1 MEADSGILSLQAGG
15 LNSGTN
21 AAVGTATLDFDG
33 GAHTLDANSW
43 LTGNG
48 AVGCSAGTANFS
60 GSATGTATVLINGG
74 TFNFNNVTPASVS
87 AVTITAGTLGGTGRL
102 VAGGPLN
109 WTAGTISGAVQ
120 CNGGTVGGAYYSST
134 SLTGGQLINNGH
146 LTLRTV
152 PGYSG
157 FYTGSGS
164 VISNLAGAT
173 LDFGTDVGTTFNG
186 GTPGV
191 IYNAGL
197 LRKTGA
203 TGTSTI
209 NDSFQNS
216 GTLSAQIGTVSL
228 QGGYSLANG
237 TLNFGLNGASSC
249 GQITLAGAATL
260 TGTLSATL
268 NNGYVPSLS
277 DSFQVLNFGSCSG
290 LFTQTNLP
298 PVAVW
303 QTTYNPANVTIKPL
317 KLVPVITWPNPAD
330 IVYGTALSGTQ
341 LAAQAA
347 SPATPGT
354 ALAGTFTY
362 TPPAGTTL
370 GGGSAQSLSVTFTPT
385 DSAHYTTATANAL
398 INVLPAAP
406 VVTWA
411 NPPAIAQGTPL
422 GAGQLNASASVPGT
436 FVYNPAA
443 GTVLGLGNNQ
453 TLSVTFTPTD
463 HTRYAAVTVT
473 ASISVVPCQT
483 VPSGLVAW
491 WKAEGNA
498 MDVIG
503 GDTGTLENGVTY
515 VPGEVGQAFGF
526 NGNQQMVTVG
536 NPAVLQVQNFTIE
549 TWFQRAS
556 ATAASTDPTAFTG
569 RGQIFSYG
577 QGGYGV
583 GLLPSGQ
590 PFLGQIGVTSLVATV
605 SVTDTAWHHLAVAVS
620 DGNVAFY
627 LDGVP
632 PPAVVAFAPV
642 YEFTNTAAMGGRAD
656 HLNGDDN
663 DSFLGAIDELA
674 IYNRALT
681 AAEVAAIYNA
691 GPAGKCLIP
700 AMISWANPADVVYG
714 IPLSAA
720 QLNAT
725 ANVAGAFSYNP
736 PLGTVLSAGSN
747 QTLSVTFTPTDT
759 GDYPNPVTQ
768 TVALNVGQ
776 APLTVTANPASMTYG
791 GSVPALSVSYSGF
804 VNGDTIGSLTT
815 AASVSTTG
823 TSASSVGGYPTTPS
837 GAVDPNYS
845 MIYVPGALTID
856 PAPLT
861 IIADN
866 LTMTAGSPVPAL
878 TVSYEGFVNNDR
890 FFNDQPASAV
900 NDTFVLSTT
909 ATSASLPGN
918 YPILVSEANLSDP
931 NYTCTSV
938 PGTLTVLPPTLT
950 ITANSATMTY
960 GGTVPVLSVS
970 YSGFVNG
977 DTPAS
982 LAAAPAISTT
992 ATSASGVGTYPI
1004 TASGAVD
1011 SYYHIVY
1018 ALGTLTVNPALLTI
1032 TASSQ
1037 SKTYGQSANLG
1048 STAFSSVG
1056 LLPGDTITGVT
1067 LTSTGV
1073 APTVGVGAYD
1083 IVPSAASGSSAG
1095 NYAIT
1100 YLKGTL
1106 TVNPAPLTIIADD
1119 LTMTVGS
1126 PVPTLTLRYN
1136 GFVNNDHFFNHQP
1149 ASSVNDTFVLST
1161 TATSASPVGTY
1172 PILFSEATLSDPNY
1186 ACTTVP
1192 GTLTIQKPPLT
1203 ITGNSASM
1211 TYGGTVPTLSVSYSG
1226 FLNGDT
1232 PSSLT
1237 TAPSVST
1244 TATSA
1249 SRVGTYPITPSGA
1262 VDSSYRIVYVPG
1274 TLTVNPAP
1282 LTIVPTNQAKT
1293 YGQTANLGSTA
1304 FNAVGLL
1311 PGDTIAG
1318 VTLSSAGAAPT
1329 AGVGTYDLVPS
1340 AASGPRAGN
1349 YAITYVNGILAVNP
1363 APLAITAN
1371 NASKYY
1377 GQTLS
1382 FSGTEFTVSGLQNG
1396 QTVGTVTLSS
1406 TGAVSTATLAGSP
1419 YAIVPR
1425 SATGGT
1431 FTPANYTFNY
1441 VNGWLTIKPVGAP
1454 PTITAIS
1461 PNAGPNTGGTTVTIY
1476 GTGFEPGATVMLGGL
1491 PASAVTWQHGTNLTA
1506 VTPPSASGVVAVVVN
1521 NPDGNGVTN
1530 STGFAFG
1537 SGIAITRQPTPSQ
1550 SVNAGQT
1557 VQLTVQATGDPTL
1570 TYQWRF
1576 NGANLLEN
1584 GHTGGTR
1591 TPTLTITNV
1600 GAADR
1605 ATYTCLVSNPFDQT
1619 TSAGAVVTVIVPP
1632 TFVFLSPTNAAV
1644 GTGGSASFTA
1654 TANGTGPLNYT
1665 WYRNGI
1671 CVAGGTSATLN
1682 LTNVTAGADY
1692 EVAADNAAGFA
1703 LSAAVTLTVLD
1714 YCATVQAAHS
1724 TYPEGTASIPLS
1736 VRTFNCSSN
1745 WAVPHSPAVVW
1756 VYAAGTSRSL
1766 PVTTDAAGNGTV
1778 SFVPFATEVG
1788 RCQFA
1793 VALPGQA
1800 APTATG
1806 SFTIIGMSLSDTSE
1820 SPHLIVGVPQTKT
1833 VQLNNLAGVP
1843 LTGITASVL
1852 GAPSNVTVQ
1861 VSLPSSLLASNGSAN
1876 VTYTV
1881 RATGASPSWGAFAI
1895 QFTSAEDASVTLPFY
1910 ATMSLP
1916 SAQLASVPDS
1926 LSGTMVVNGSQTMVS
1941 FVVTNLGGA
1950 ASGALLVNLPAGA
1963 PWLSLV
1969 TAQPVAS
1976 LDVDQSCQIT
1986 LALTA
1991 GSNQTLGQY
2000 TGDIVVAGTNS
2011 SVSIP
2016 FAFTAVSTA
2025 TGNLAVT
2032 VQDELSIY
2040 GARQPNLEGATVTV
2054 SDLLTGIL
2062 VGSQVSDTN
2071 GMTYF
2076 DSLTSA
2082 YYQVA
2087 VTAPNH
2093 GSFSTTLLLP
2103 AGNPG
2108 QPTQVTAFLPLDLVN
2123 YSWTVTPAT
2132 IPDTYDFTLTTVFV
2146 TEVPWPVVTITPG
2159 AINLCDP
2166 AFASGLVQ
2174 MNLVITN
2181 SGLIAAQGLQLAID
2195 HSNPDWDIIP
2205 LATTLGDLAAESS
2218 ILVPVTVIRKGTATD
2233 SSVPSTIP
2241 ASVNW
2246 QVAAL
2251 NRTEYNTTPIFIY
2264 NANPTNC
2271 TTGSSTPVP
2280 SPGPGPSS
2288 TGSTGPSWSGPG
2300 NSGPTTNTY
2309 VTYPSTFTP
2318 SASDGAVVA
2327 VTLQIDQTAVISRN
2341 AFHATLSLANNS
2353 GAPITNFRVSIN
2365 PLDASGTPATN
2376 AFFIQ
2381 APTLTGIN
2389 AVDGSGSMAIGASA
2403 QANWTL
2409 IPTTNAAPTGST
2421 QYAIG
2426 GSISYTLNGN
2436 QVTIPLF
2443 AVPIT
2448 VLPDPRLYLDY
2459 FLQHDVYSQD
2469 PFTAVIEPP
2478 VPFAL
2483 GLRVRNLGLGS
2494 ANDFTITSGQP
2505 TIINN
2510 ANGLLI
2516 NFQIIDSQ
2524 AGTNSSLVP
2533 SLTLD
2538 LGNLSPNSSA
2548 VGLWWMTASLEGNF
2562 TNFQATFQHS
2572 DALGGLETSVV
2583 SGVNIH
2589 EMNHVVRITSPNDDG
2604 LPDFLCNDSTNVD
2617 ALPNYVYSSDGAV
2630 YPVTSLTNVTASGL
2644 ATTLSPTI
2652 TVSDPTDI
2660 MPTNFVY
2667 FQFVDPSGGQFAI
2680 TSVKRV
2686 GGGDLLVGPNVWQ
2699 TPCRPNMVP
2708 PQLNA
2713 LVHIFDYASSGSYQ
2727 ITYGTLPVV
2736 AWANPLPITQGTP
2749 LSGVQLDATANIAGT
2764 FSYYPVAGTVLSVG
2778 DQTLQVTFTP
2788 TDAVSYPNPIL
2799 QTVTLKV
2806 LPAAVPITA
2815 PAKVCPNSSGNVA
2828 FGPAGESSYSWS
2840 MVGGVITSPVTGQT
2854 ITFNAGASGSVNL
2867 SLQVQDALL
2876 VTSFNSVTIPISL
2889 PPVPAPTL
2897 LGTMAGQTVDVP
2909 IASLLATAVSPSGG
2923 TLTIATVSPLSTHGG
2938 TVTLAANVII
2948 YTPPGGGYTGPDQFT
2963 FTLADGCST
2972 TTGTVS
2978 VTVAPATLPSPTP
2991 AAIGVTTSCV
3001 NVLFSGAPLLPY
3013 VVQWAPAA
3021 IGSWSDLPGAAVS
3034 ANATGVI
3041 SYSDCRSP
3049 LPATGFYRIRLGP

>member
-1 MEADSGILSLQAGG
+1 MEADTGTLSLQGG
-15 LNSGTN
+15 GSNSGIN
-21 AAVGTATLDFDG
+21 SGSGVGRLDFG
-33 GAHTLDANSW
+33 GGTHTLDADSW
-43 LTGNG
+43 LAGDGT
-48 AVGCSAGTANFS
+48 VGCSSGTVNFS
-60 GSATGTATVLINGG
+60 GGSGLTGSLLINGG
-74 TFNFNNVTPASVS
+74 TFNVNVAAPVSVAGFS
-87 AVTITAGTLGGTGRL
+87 MTAGGLGGSGRLIAGSLNWAGGTITG
-102 VAGGPLN
+102 
-109 WTAGTISGAVQ
+109 SVQ
-120 CNGGTVGGAYYSST
+120 CNGGTLSGAYNSQIY
-134 SLTGGQLINNGH
+134 LTGGQLVNTGH
-146 LTLRTV
+146 LLAK
-152 PGYSG
+152 PASYSS

-173 LDFGTDVGTTFNG
+173 WDFTGDLGTVNNGAPVGL
-186 GTPGV
+186 

-197 LRKTGA
+197 LRKTGG

-216 GTLSAQIGTVSL
+216 GTLSAQTGTVSL

-237 TLNFGLNGASSC
+237 TLNIGLNSASSC

-268 NNGYVPSLS
+268 NNGYVPSPN
-277 DSFQVLNFGSCSG
+277 DSFQVLNFGSGSG

-303 QTTYNPANVTIKPL
+303 QTTYNPANVTIKAQ

-341 LAAQAA
+341 LDAQAA

-354 ALAGTFTY
+354 ALPGTFTY

-370 GGGSAQSLSVTFTPT
+370 GGGSAQSLFVTFSPT
-385 DSAHYTTATANAL
+385 DTAHYTTATTNTL

-411 NPPAIAQGTPL
+411 NPPAITQGTPL

-436 FVYNPAA
+436 FVYTPAA

-463 HTRYAAVTVT
+463 HTRYAAVTIT
-473 ASISVVPCQT
+473 ASINVIACQV

-491 WKAEGNA
+491 WKGEGSAN
-498 MDVIG
+498 DVIG

-515 VPGEVGQAFGF
+515 VPGEAGQAFSF

-536 NPAVLQVQNFTIE
+536 NPASLQVQDFTIE

-556 ATAASTDPTAFTG
+556 ATAASSDPTAFTG
-569 RGQIFSYG
+569 RGQIFGYG
-577 QGGYGV
+577 QGGYSV
-583 GLLPSGQ
+583 GLLPNGQ
-590 PFLGQIGVTSLVATV
+590 PFLGQVGVTSMVATV
-605 SVTDTAWHHLAVAVS
+605 SVTDTAWHHLAVTVG
-620 DGNVAFY
+620 DGKVAFY

-632 PPAVVAFAPV
+632 PPAVVDFAPI
-642 YEFTNTAAMGGRAD
+642 YAFTTSAAIGGRAD
-656 HLNGDDN
+656 HLDGDDN

-700 AMISWANPADVVYG
+700 ATITWTDPADIVYG
-714 IPLSAA
+714 TPLSAA

-725 ANVAGAFSYNP
+725 ANVAGAFSYHP
-736 PLGTVLSAGSN
+736 PLGTVLSAGSS

-804 VNGDTIGSLTT
+804 VNGDTLASLTT
-815 AASVSTTG
+815 AASATTTG
-823 TSASSVGGYPTTPS
+823 TSTSGVGSYPITPS

-845 MIYVPGALTID
+845 MIYVPGALTIS

-866 LTMTAGSPVPAL
+866 LTMTAGGPVPTL
-878 TVSYEGFVNNDR
+878 TVSYEGLVNHDR
-890 FFNDQPASAV
+890 FFNDQPASGV

-909 ATSASLPGN
+909 ATSTSPAGT
-918 YPILVSEANLSDP
+918 YPILFSEATLSDP
-931 NYTCTSV
+931 NYTCTSI

-950 ITANSATMTY
+950 ITANGATMTY
-960 GGTVPVLSVS
+960 GGAVPALSLT

-982 LAAAPAISTT
+982 LTAAPTVATT
-992 ATSASGVGTYPI
+992 GTSVSGVGTYPI
-1004 TASGAVD
+1004 TANGAVD
-1011 SYYHIVY
+1011 AYYHIVY
-1018 ALGTLTVNPALLTI
+1018 VPGTLTVNPAPLTI
-1032 TASSQ
+1032 TASNQ
-1037 SKTYGQSANLG
+1037 GKTYGQSADLG
-1048 STAFSSVG
+1048 STAFNSVG
-1056 LLPGDTITGVT
+1056 LRPGDTITGVA
-1067 LTSTGV
+1067 LASTGV

-1083 IVPSAASGSSAG
+1083 IVPSAAGGSSVG

-1106 TVNPAPLTIIADD
+1106 TVSPAPLTITADD
-1119 LTMTVGS
+1119 LVMTVGS
-1126 PVPTLTLRYN
+1126 PVPTLTLRYK
-1136 GFVNNDHFFNHQP
+1136 GLVNNDHFFNDQP
-1149 ASSVNDTFVLST
+1149 ASAVNDTFMLST

-1172 PILFSEATLSDPNY
+1172 PIVFSEAILSDPNY

-1203 ITGNSASM
+1203 ITGNNATM
-1211 TYGGTVPTLSVSYSG
+1211 TYGGTVPSLSVSYSG

-1232 PSSLT
+1232 PASLT

-1249 SRVGTYPITPSGA
+1249 SRVGTYPITPGGA
-1262 VDSSYRIVYVPG
+1262 VDSSYTIVYVPG

-1282 LTIVPTNQAKT
+1282 LTITANNQGKA

-1304 FNAVGLL
+1304 FRTAGLL
-1311 PGDTIAG
+1311 PGDSIAG
-1318 VTLSSAGAAPT
+1318 VTLNSAGAAPM

-1349 YAITYVNGILAVNP
+1349 YAITYVNGTLAVNP
-1363 APLAITAN
+1363 ASLTITAN
-1371 NASKYY
+1371 NASKYV
-1377 GQTLS
+1377 GQPLS
-1382 FSGTEFTVSGLQNG
+1382 SSGTEFTVSGLQNG
-1396 QTVGTVTLSS
+1396 QTVGAVTLSS
-1406 TGAVSTATLAGSP
+1406 AGATATATLAGSP
-1419 YAIVPR
+1419 YAIVP
-1425 SATGGT
+1425 SAATGGT
-1431 FTPANYTFNY
+1431 FTPANYTLTY
-1441 VNGWLTIKPVGAP
+1441 LNGWLTVKPLGTP
-1454 PTITAIS
+1454 PAIAGIY
-1461 PNAGPNTGGTTVTIY
+1461 PNAGPNTGGTTVTIN
-1476 GTGFEPGATVMLGGL
+1476 GTGFEPGATVLFGGL
-1491 PASAVTWQHGTNLTA
+1491 PASAVVWQNGTNLTA
-1506 VTPPSASGVVAVVVN
+1506 VTPPSASGLVDVVLN
-1521 NPDGNGVTN
+1521 NPDGNRATN
-1530 STGFAFG
+1530 SRAFAFG
-1537 SGIAITRQPTPSQ
+1537 AGVTITGQPTPSQ
-1550 SVNAGQT
+1550 TVNAGQT

-1576 NGANLLEN
+1576 NGASLLET

-1600 GAADR
+1600 GATDS
-1605 ATYTCLVSNPFDQT
+1605 ATYTCEVSNPFSQAS
-1619 TSAGAVVTVIVPP
+1619 SAGAVVSVMVPP
-1632 TFVFLSPTNAAV
+1632 TLVFLSPTNAAV
-1644 GTGGSASFTA
+1644 GIGGSASFTA
-1654 TANGTGPLNYT
+1654 TANGTGPLSYS
-1665 WYRNGI
+1665 WYRNGLLL
-1671 CVAGGTSATLN
+1671 AGQNGAVLN
-1682 LTNVTAGADY
+1682 LANVAVGGNYTVTAA
-1692 EVAADNAAGFA
+1692 NAAGSVTSA
-1703 LSAAVTLTVLD
+1703 GATLSILD
-1714 YCATVQAAHS
+1714 YCAAVQVPHP
-1724 TYPEGTASIPLS
+1724 TYPQGTASIPLS
-1736 VRTFNCSSN
+1736 VRTFNCSTS
-1745 WAVPHSPAVVW
+1745 AVPNASAVVW

-1778 SFVPFATEVG
+1778 WFVPFPSEVG
-1788 RCQFA
+1788 LCQFA

-1800 APTATG
+1800 APPATG
-1806 SFTIIGMSLSDTSE
+1806 SFTLIGMNLSDGSE

-1833 VQLNNLAGVP
+1833 LQLNNLAGVP
-1843 LTGITASVL
+1843 LSGITASVL

-1861 VSLPSSLLASNGSAN
+1861 VSLPSSSLAANGSAN
-1876 VTYTV
+1876 VSYTV
-1881 RATGASPSWGAFAI
+1881 RATGASPAWGAFAI
-1895 QFTSAEDASVTLPFY
+1895 QLTSAEGASVTLPFY
-1910 ATMSLP
+1910 ATMSQP
-1916 SAQLASVPDS
+1916 SAQLASVPDT
-1926 LSGTMVVNGSQTMVS
+1926 LSGTMVVNGSQTLVS

-1950 ASGALLVNLPAGA
+1950 ASGALQVNLPAGA

-1969 TAQPVAS
+1969 TAQPIAS

-2011 SVSIP
+2011 SVSVP

-2025 TGNLAVT
+2025 TGNLQVT
-2032 VQDELSIY
+2032 VQDELSLY
-2040 GARQPNLEGATVTV
+2040 GAGQPNLEGATVTV
-2054 SDLLTGIL
+2054 SDLLTGTQ

-2071 GMTYF
+2071 GMAYF
-2076 DSLTSA
+2076 NSLTSA
-2082 YYQVA
+2082 YYRVSL
-2087 VTAPNH
+2087 TAPNH

-2103 AGNPG
+2103 AGNPEH
-2108 QPTQVTAFLPLDLVN
+2108 PTQVTAFLPLDLVN

-2146 TEVPWPVVTITPG
+2146 TKVPWPVVTVTPG

-2181 SGLIAAQGLQLAID
+2181 SGLIAAQGLELAID

-2218 ILVPVTVIRKGTATD
+2218 ILVPVTVIQKGTATD

-2300 NSGPTTNTY
+2300 NTGPSTNTY

-2318 SASDGAVVA
+2318 STSDGAVVA

-2341 AFHATLSLANNS
+2341 AFHATLNLANNS
-2353 GAPITNFRVSIN
+2353 GAPITNLSVTIN
-2365 PLDASGTPATN
+2365 PVDASGAPATN

-2426 GSISYTLNGN
+2426 GSISYMLNGN

-2469 PFTAVIEPP
+2469 PFTTVIEPP

-2538 LGNLSPNSSA
+2538 LGNLKPNTSA

-2583 SGVNIH
+2583 SGVSLH
-2589 EMNHVVRITSPNDDG
+2589 EMNHVVRITSPADDG

-2617 ALPNYVYSSDGAV
+2617 ALPNFVYASDGAV
-2630 YPVTSLTNVTASGL
+2630 YPVTSLTNVTAGGPV
-2644 ATTLSPTI
+2644 TLFTSTV

-2680 TSVKRV
+2680 TSVKRL

-2708 PQLNA
+2708 PQLNP
-2713 LVHIFDYASSGSYQ
+2713 LVHIFDYASPGSYQ

-2736 AWANPLPITQGTP
+2736 TWANPLPITQGTP
-2749 LSGVQLDATANIAGT
+2749 LSSVQLNATANIAGT
-2764 FSYYPVAGTVLSVG
+2764 FSYYPAAGTVLPVG

-2788 TDAVSYPNPIL
+2788 SDAVNYPNPIL
-2799 QTVTLKV
+2799 QTVTLRV
-2806 LPAAVPITA
+2806 LPPAVPITA
-2815 PAKVCPNSSGNVA
+2815 PARVCPNSSGNVA
-2828 FGPAGESSYSWS
+2828 SAPAGESSYSWNIS
-2840 MVGGVITSPVTGQT
+2840 GGVITSPASGQT
-2854 ITFNAGASGSVNL
+2854 ITFTAGASGSVNL
-2867 SLQVQDALL
+2867 SLVVHDATL
-2876 VTSFNSVTIPISL
+2876 VTNFNSVTIPISL

-2909 IASLLATAVSPSGG
+2909 LVSLLATVVSPSGG
-2923 TLTIATVSPLSTHGG
+2923 ALTIATVSPLSTHGG
-2938 TVTLAANVII
+2938 TVTLTANVII
-2948 YTPPGGGYTGPDQFT
+2948 YTPPGGGYTGPDQFAY
-2963 FTLADGCST
+2963 TLADGCST
-2972 TTGTVS
+2972 APGTVS
-2978 VTVAPATLPSPTP
+2978 VTVAPATLPSPTQ

-3001 NVLFSGAPLLPY
+3001 NVLFSGVPLLPY

-3021 IGSWSDLPGAAVS
+3021 IGPWSDLPSAAVS